1 MRLTEKVLNNI
12 KTDKNFKPESNLE
25 YPDIATFFDEKLI
38 NVNRIDLL
46 AKLDIPQ
53 SIGYKYLKGERK
65 IDRNTL
71 LKILI
76 YLQFDLEEVNQTL
89 KTFGFAELYSRN
101 QQDSALIYAIYNKY
115 SYQQLKGYLA
125 EHNINQL

>member
-12 KTDKNFKPESNLE
+12 KTTNNFKPQNNLD
-25 YPDIATFFDEKLI
+25 YDNIVPFFEEQLNNCNKT
-38 NVNRIDLL
+38 DLFT
-46 AKLDIPQ
+46 KLDIPT
-53 SIGYKYLKGERK
+53 SAGYKYLKGERK

-76 YLQFDLEEVNQTL
+76 YLQFDLEQTNQTL

-101 QQDSALIYAIYNKY
+101 LQDSALIYAIYNNY
-115 SYQQLKGYLA
+115 NYQQLKKYLA
-125 EHNINQL
+125 NHKISQL